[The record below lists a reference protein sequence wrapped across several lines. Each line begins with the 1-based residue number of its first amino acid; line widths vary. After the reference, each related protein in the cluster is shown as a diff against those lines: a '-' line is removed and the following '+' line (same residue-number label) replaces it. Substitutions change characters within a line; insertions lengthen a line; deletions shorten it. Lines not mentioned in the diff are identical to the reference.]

1 MPAFKDNIILM
12 RVSVP
17 ENEIVCYTVD
27 NAISNA
33 KVRMQMWGARPPVEK
48 SDGARAHAPPSDA
61 YDPVTRKYAVYK
73 HQRARH

>member
-1 MPAFKDNIILM
+1 MKSPKQLLIRPMPKYTAIRYGTKTMPVFKDNIILM

-33 KVRMQMWGARPPVEK
+33 KVRMQM
-48 SDGARAHAPPSDA
+48 
-61 YDPVTRKYAVYK
+61 
-73 HQRARH
+73 

>member
-33 KVRMQMWGARPPVEK
+33 KVRMQM
-48 SDGARAHAPPSDA
+48 
-61 YDPVTRKYAVYK
+61 
-73 HQRARH
+73 